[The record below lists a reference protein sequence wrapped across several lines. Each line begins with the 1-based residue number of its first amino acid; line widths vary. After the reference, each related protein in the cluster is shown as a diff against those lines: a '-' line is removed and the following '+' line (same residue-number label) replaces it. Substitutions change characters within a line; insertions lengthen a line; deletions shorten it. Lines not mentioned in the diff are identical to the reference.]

1 MVDFFVVDCRMVE
14 LFVVD
19 CRMVVEK
26 GEGLVVLIV
35 VPVAGF
41 RILSMSSIP
50 ATMTPFPL
58 P

>member
-1 MVDFFVVDCRMVE
+1 MVDFRVVN
-14 LFVVD
+14 FGVVHF
-19 CRMVVEK
+19 RVVVEK
-26 GEGLVVLIV
+26 GEGLVVLTV